1 MKSENVLK
9 IHKLFM
15 DKYDKLVPRIIEGK
29 GNVEEFITEN
39 LPAVVFNET
48 FAYTE
53 SETYDKIVIA
63 STAAFKIAS
72 LRENPDD
79 FREAYDASLR
89 VELYRQFLAMNQD
102 NIETLKLKF
111 IKENKNAPTV
121 GQITESLFNDV
132 TNKMRAEFGKFEKI
146 QSALS
151 ASDCEL
157 IRSME
162 RKLMNFMLNLTL
174 NVRRINDSG
183 TIKTPY
189 NKIKAIQDVTLDFE
203 IAAGQLIR
211 GYQVKTESNSSW
223 APFLK
228 NMLLL
233 ITIIGTIPAI
243 VSIGNKVINGS
254 YSFFDNQILHKPT
267 LPEELAA
274 EDQLLAKPITIY

>member
-9 IHKLFM
+9 LHKLFM

-29 GNVEEFITEN
+29 GNVEEFINVN
-39 LPAVVFNET
+39 LPAVVFSET

-53 SETYDKIVIA
+53 PKDYAKIAIA

-102 NIETLKLKF
+102 LEALKIKF
-111 IKENKNAPTV
+111 IKENKTKATV
-121 GQITESLFNDV
+121 GQITEFLFNDV
-132 TNKMRAEFGKFEKI
+132 TNNMRAEFGKFEKI
-146 QSALS
+146 KSSLS
-151 ASDCEL
+151 ATDCEL

-162 RKLMNFMLNLTL
+162 IRLNRLMLDLTL
-174 NVRRINDSG
+174 KIRTINNNG
-183 TIKTPY
+183 TTLTQMDT
-189 NKIKAIQDVTLDFE
+189 IKAIQDATLDFE

-211 GYQVKTESNSSW
+211 GYQVKAESDSSL

-233 ITIIGTIPAI
+233 ISLIGTIPAI

-254 YSFFDNQILHKPT
+254 YSFFDNQALHKPT
-267 LPEELAA
+267 SPEEMTI
-274 EDQLLAKPITIY
+274 EDQLLAKPITI